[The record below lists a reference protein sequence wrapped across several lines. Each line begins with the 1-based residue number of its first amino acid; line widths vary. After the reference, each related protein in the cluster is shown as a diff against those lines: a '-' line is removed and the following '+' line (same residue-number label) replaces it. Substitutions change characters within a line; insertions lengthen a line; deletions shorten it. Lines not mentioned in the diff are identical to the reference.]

1 MIPYVITIM
10 QNLDQPIV
18 RISKLM
24 SLEYQIFF
32 EDMMD
37 DLTNQGLFEKTIDP
51 DTREPVYLE
60 L

>member
-24 SLEYQIFF
+24 SLEHQIFF
-32 EDMMD
+32 EDLMD
-37 DLTNQGLFEKTIDP
+37 DLTNQGLFEKTMDP